1 MYKYCQCQPNRWT
14 QKGREKLLVTFE
26 CWKVI
31 FAFCDKNPW
40 AVTSCL
46 NEDPVPT
53 ADWELDHNWYLATG
67 SHCLLSPGLS
77 TLYTDNVYPA
87 VQLCHWSLRWSL
99 WPPIG
104 WRGSSRKITIIPVA
118 RNFTLYFPAVKYRE
132 DETENTC
139 ESWLM
144 ALLGIR
150 WLNIKS
156 WRLMS
161 LLTIKPL
168 F

>member
-67 SHCLLSPGLS
+67 SHCLVSPGLS

-132 DETENTC
+132 DENRKHLWVLANGFTWNQVT
-139 ESWLM
+139 
-144 ALLGIR
+144 
-150 WLNIKS
+150 KH
-156 WRLMS
+156 
-161 LLTIKPL
+161 
-168 F
+168 